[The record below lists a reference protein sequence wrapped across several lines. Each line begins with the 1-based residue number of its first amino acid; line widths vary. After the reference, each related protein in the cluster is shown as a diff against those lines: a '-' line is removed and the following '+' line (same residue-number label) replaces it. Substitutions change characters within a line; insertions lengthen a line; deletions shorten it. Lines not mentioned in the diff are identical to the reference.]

1 MKEHFDEKR
10 EILKWIAI
18 GTMTIDHTGAVL
30 YPSFLWL
37 RLVGRLSFP
46 LFSYLLVLG
55 VDTTRNLRNYMLRLL
70 LFAAISQVSFYLA
83 LGDDWLDPLNIFFTL
98 SLGVLLLYSFK
109 RANPL
114 LALIPLLVS
123 FVLDMDY
130 GIYGI
135 MTIGCTYLLTKAP
148 KLGVFSLISLNLVFL
163 FTEMPYQFLSLLA
176 LPLIFYHR
184 SGTYLKEVNYKTVYP
199 IWRKLFFYVYYPLHL
214 TALFLIKISL

>member
-1 MKEHFDEKR
+1 
-10 EILKWIAI
+10 
-18 GTMTIDHTGAVL
+18 MTIDHAGAVL
-30 YPSFLWL
+30 YQDFLVL
-37 RLVGRLSFP
+37 RLIGRLSFP

-98 SLGVLLLYSFK
+98 SLGVLFLYSFK

-135 MTIGCTYLLTKAP
+135 MTIGCIYLLTKAA
-148 KLGVFSLISLNLVFL
+148 KLGVFSLITLNLVFL
-163 FTEMPYQFLSLLA
+163 FTETPYQFLSLLA

-184 SGTYLKEVNYKTVYP
+184 SEIFLKETNQKTIYP
-199 IWRKLFFYVYYPLHL
+199 LWRKLFFYVYYPLHL
-214 TALFLIKISL
+214 TALFLIKVSV